1 MADVVYLGGV
11 DADALGLSITGL
23 PDAWS
28 APPSPWE
35 TLGVPR
41 YAGARLRRATP
52 DVGPRTLVVEG
63 IVRAA
68 TAVDAEVSL
77 QALKDA
83 VSERSVPIRYGYQP
97 DRQYWGVLQ
106 GFGAGLFAPGN
117 LGGWA
122 SVQLSF
128 LLADPYAVDI
138 APTLA
143 TGGAGVRV
151 PIALGTG
158 PTYVYAEVLGP
169 ATTPVL
175 TYRDHA
181 GRVIGTFTGNASL
194 SDSTALVVDGTDGGD
209 AWVRN
214 GAGARTPV
222 LLTASAGYRFPVFSP
237 RDGVRGME
245 SWPTIET
252 STGTLSVTYARRW
265 A

>member
-1 MADVVYLGGV
+1 MSDVVYLGGV

-28 APPSPWE
+28 APPSPWSV
-35 TLGVPR
+35 LDVPR
-41 YAGARLRRATP
+41 YAGARLRRETP
-52 DVGPRTLVVEG
+52 DIGPRTLVVEG
-63 IVRAA
+63 IIRAA
-68 TAVDAEVSL
+68 SAVDAEVAL

-83 VSERSVPIRYGYQP
+83 VSERSVPIRYGYQA

-106 GFGAGLFAPGN
+106 SFSSGLFAPGN

-122 SVQLSF
+122 SVQLAF
-128 LLADPYAVDI
+128 LLLDPYAVDI
-138 APTLA
+138 APTVA
-143 TGGAGVRV
+143 TGGAAVRV

-181 GRVIGTFTGNASL
+181 GQVLGTFTSNTTLTDAQ
-194 SDSTALVVDGTDGGD
+194 ALVVDGTDGGD
-209 AWVRN
+209 AWIRS
-214 GAGARTPV
+214 ASGARAAV
-222 LLTASAGYRFPVFSP
+222 LQNVSAGYRFPVFSP
-237 RDGVRGME
+237 RDGVRALA
-245 SWPTIET
+245 SFPTIET
-252 STGTLSVTYARRW
+252 SAGTVSVTYARRW